1 MHTENF
7 NELIKRDRTA
17 ATDVERLA
25 MFTVFSNDDL
35 FQKVHALYD
44 FKEHSIK
51 PEALEN
57 GEVDLSSSSL
67 KLVKLAYNLFNGYYA
82 ADVLDTFAG
91 LDDDN
96 FNLCIQAIRIRF
108 NQI

>member
-1 MHTENF
+1 MYRDNL
-7 NELIKRDRTA
+7 NELIKRDQTA

-25 MFTVFSNDDL
+25 MFTIFSNDDL
-35 FQKVHALYD
+35 FNKAHALYD

-51 PEALEN
+51 PESLEN

-82 ADVLDTFAG
+82 ADVLETFSG
-91 LDDDN
+91 LDEYN
-96 FNLCIQAIRIRF
+96 FELCIEAIRIRF
-108 NQI
+108 NQ

>member
-1 MHTENF
+1 MHSENF
-7 NELIKRDRTA
+7 NELIKRDKTS

-25 MFTVFSNDDL
+25 MFKVFSNDDL
-35 FQKVHALYD
+35 FQNVHALYD

-51 PEALEN
+51 PESLEN

-67 KLVKLAYNLFNGYYA
+67 RLVKLAYNLFNGYQA

-91 LDDDN
+91 LDEYN
-96 FNLCIQAIRIRF
+96 FELCIEAIRIRF
-108 NQI
+108 NQ